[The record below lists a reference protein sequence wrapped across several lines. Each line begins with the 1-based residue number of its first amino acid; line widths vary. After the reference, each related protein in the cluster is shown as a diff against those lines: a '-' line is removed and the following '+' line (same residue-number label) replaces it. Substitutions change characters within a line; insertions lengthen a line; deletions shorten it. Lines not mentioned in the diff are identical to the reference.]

1 MSSLSSVHPPYAMPL
16 ALATSDTSRPAFG
29 AFAAPALRRLPYVPP
44 DARVLAATAVI
55 DAPDEAALVSG
66 ARLDTPMH
74 VPVVAMEPEQLPSIE
89 QFLLESPVDAGAAT
103 MAALF
108 ATPDAELEPLTASR
122 DADVEP
128 DSDVIEATAHV
139 DPPLPEH
146 AADATGDEP
155 WAIADA
161 TEAVAE
167 LADGLAG
174 RAGVAETSGADLAS
188 EPLEPWTDDER
199 WMDIMP
205 ALQTPGG
212 PDLAGET
219 AWARA
224 FAEPPAPLAPA
235 PLPAGDTEAAAASLE
250 AIARRLRAGDLDI
263 PGYRGERGD
272 AAALAA
278 ALAALL
284 GAGR

>member
-1 MSSLSSVHPPYAMPL
+1 MSSTSMSVHPPYATPFP
-16 ALATSDTSRPAFG
+16 ALPRDAADASRET
-29 AFAAPALRRLPYVPP
+29 FAAPMRLRVPYVPP
-44 DARVLAATAVI
+44 DARVAAATAVL
-55 DAPDEAALVSG
+55 DAPEAAALVPG
-66 ARLDTPMH
+66 ARLDTPLH
-74 VPVVAMEPEQLPSIE
+74 VPAVVAEPETLPSID
-89 QFLLESPVDAGAAT
+89 QFLLEPTADDGAAT

-108 ATPDAELEPLTASR
+108 AATEPEGELEAEAIDHHDVSAS
-122 DADVEP
+122 AGPTTSE
-128 DSDVIEATAHV
+128 
-139 DPPLPEH
+139 
-146 AADATGDEP
+146 GDEP
-155 WAIADA
+155 WAIA
-161 TEAVAE
+161 EASEELAE
-167 LADGLAG
+167 LADGLIG
-174 RAGVAETSGADLAS
+174 RTSTVETASDAEAS
-188 EPLEPWTDDER
+188 SMEPWTDDER

-224 FAEPPAPLAPA
+224 FSEPPAPLTPA

-250 AIARRLRAGDLDI
+250 AIARRLRAGELDV

-284 GAGR
+284 GARS

>member
-1 MSSLSSVHPPYAMPL
+1 MSSTSMSIHPPYAMPF
-16 ALATSDTSRPAFG
+16 ASATRDAVRLPLD
-29 AFAAPALRRLPYVPP
+29 AFAAPSRLRVPYVPR
-44 DARVLAATAVI
+44 DARVAAVTAVV
-55 DAPDEAALVSG
+55 DVPEAAALVPG
-66 ARLDTPMH
+66 ARLETPLD
-74 VPVVAMEPEQLPSIE
+74 VPTISAVPETLPSIE
-89 QFLLESPVDAGAAT
+89 QFLLETPDDDGTAT

-108 ATPDAELEPLTASR
+108 AAPEQFTPPDVTAVAVEADAVDLTAPT
-122 DADVEP
+122 EP
-128 DSDVIEATAHV
+128 E
-139 DPPLPEH
+139 
-146 AADATGDEP
+146 EP

-167 LADGLAG
+167 LADGLVG
-174 RAGVAETSGADLAS
+174 RATAGDATAQDSDD

-224 FAEPPAPLAPA
+224 FAEPPAPLPPA
-235 PLPAGDTEAAAASLE
+235 PLPAGDAEAAAASLE
-250 AIARRLRAGDLDI
+250 AVARRLRAGDLGV
-263 PGYRGERGD
+263 PGYRGDRGD

-284 GAGR
+284 GAGS

>member
-1 MSSLSSVHPPYAMPL
+1 MSVLPPYAMPF
-16 ALATSDTSRPAFG
+16 ASTTRDVAASAGDP
-29 AFAAPALRRLPYVPP
+29 FAAPSIRRLPYVPP
-44 DARVLAATAVI
+44 EARVVAVTAVV
-55 DAPDEAALVSG
+55 DAPDAAALVPG
-66 ARLDTPMH
+66 ARLDTPLH
-74 VPVVAMEPEQLPSIE
+74 VPTIASGSETLPSID
-89 QFLLESPVDAGAAT
+89 QFLLAAPDEDGTVT

-108 ATPDAELEPLTASR
+108 AEPA
-122 DADVEP
+122 VEP
-128 DSDVIEATAHV
+128 ETEETHTVDGSVAT
-139 DPPLPEH
+139 E
-146 AADATGDEP
+146 GDEP

-174 RAGVAETSGADLAS
+174 QGSGSAMHAVDVEPET
-188 EPLEPWTDDER
+188 LEPWTDDER

-205 ALQTPGG
+205 ALQSPGG

-224 FAEPPAPLAPA
+224 FAEPPAPLTPA
-235 PLPAGDTEAAAASLE
+235 ALPAGDAAA
-250 AIARRLRAGDLDI
+250 
-263 PGYRGERGD
+263 

-284 GAGR
+284 GAGS